1 MPARTSPQS
10 SSSFEINNKGIS
22 GVDKSKG
29 SGRSGL
35 FEPVQV
41 VSDGNEWPS
50 CSTGNGTWSA

>member
-29 SGRSGL
+29 SGLNGIKIFASHYPAMPCFSFRRGL
-35 FEPVQV
+35 FK
-41 VSDGNEWPS
+41 SL
-50 CSTGNGTWSA
+50 

>member
-29 SGRSGL
+29 SGL